1 MLKANTLGLLGAAT
15 LGMVMLSPAMTLYG
29 TFGPT
34 FSAAGNAAPLAFCL
48 ALLATAPT
56 ALSYA
61 LVARDHPSSGV
72 VSTWIARAI
81 SPALG
86 AWAGWM
92 AFLYYALNFV
102 IMPVS
107 FGLFFTDLT
116 AAAGLPSG
124 FATYALGVLFGSL
137 IPASIVYR
145 GIAPSTKGALA
156 LLVVETAIVVALCIT
171 VIVASPLGGSKLS
184 GAGFH
189 VAASPDGVP
198 GLFKSL
204 VFGMLGFC
212 GFDVISTLSE
222 ETRMARKLIPQA
234 TLLSLLIYGGFI
246 IGGIYCLTYADTPL
260 RLHALANGSGMPI
273 TQISKVYWGRGSILI
288 VITGLTAALGIS
300 IACAVGASRVLF
312 SMGRAGFAPKLF
324 GQVHERFG
332 VPWHALHV
340 IFTAGL
346 LGPLLVGAL
355 ASPYTA
361 FVWFCTTTTYFAM
374 ITYLLVNVA
383 NLVLNRARTFESATS
398 FLLYAVVPSVGV
410 GVDGY
415 ILVRTFFI
423 ELWQQGWAT
432 GQSVIAFDAGCSFL
446 AVLAVLA
453 TSAATRR
460 EKLRRAASTS
470 GGASGSAHAAFGAV
484 ETQLAQAL
492 QERRVR
498 DAKQ

>member
-34 FSAAGNAAPLAFCL
+34 FSAAGNATPLAFCL

-72 VSTWIARAI
+72 VSAWIARAI

-92 AFLYYALNFV
+92 VFLYYALNFV
-102 IMPVS
+102 VMPVS
-107 FGLFFTDLT
+107 FGLFFSDLV
-116 AAAGLPSG
+116 AAAGLPSN
-124 FATYALGVLFGSL
+124 FFTYAVGVLLGSL

-156 LLVVETAIVVALCIT
+156 LLVAETAIVVALCVT
-171 VIVASPLGGSKLS
+171 VIVVSPLGGSKLS
-184 GAGFH
+184 TAPFH
-189 VAASPDGVP
+189 LAASPEGVP

-222 ETRMARKLIPQA
+222 ETKMARKLIPQA

-246 IGGIYCLTYADTPL
+246 IGGMYCLTYADTPQ
-260 RLHALANGSGMPI
+260 RLNALANGSGMPI
-273 TQISKVYWGRGSILI
+273 TQISKAYWGRGSILI
-288 VITGLTAALGIS
+288 VVTGLTAALGIC

-324 GQVHERFG
+324 ARVHERFH
-332 VPWHALHV
+332 VPWQALHV
-340 IFTAGL
+340 IFAAGL
-346 LGPLLVGAL
+346 CGPLLVGAL

-374 ITYLLVNVA
+374 ITYLLVNLA
-383 NLVLNRARTFESATS
+383 NLLLNRGRAFTSVVS
-398 FLLYAVVPSVGV
+398 FLLYVVVPSIGV
-410 GVDGY
+410 GVDGF

-423 ELWQQGWAT
+423 ELWRQGWAT
-432 GQSVIAFDAGCSFL
+432 GQSVIAFDAVCSLLAAL
-446 AVLAVLA
+446 AVLA
-453 TSAATRR
+453 SG
-460 EKLRRAASTS
+460 RAAPLPT
-470 GGASGSAHAAFGAV
+470 AEAPLPPA
-484 ETQLAQAL
+484 
-492 QERRVR
+492 
-498 DAKQ
+498 